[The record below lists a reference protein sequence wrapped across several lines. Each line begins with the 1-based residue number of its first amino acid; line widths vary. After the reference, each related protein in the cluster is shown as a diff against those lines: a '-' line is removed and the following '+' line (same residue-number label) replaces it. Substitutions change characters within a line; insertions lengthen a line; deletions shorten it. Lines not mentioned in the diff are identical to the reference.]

1 MTNVPA
7 PTFGPTGF
15 TAPRES
21 EILDGTRADLNAAF
35 GGNLNP
41 AQDTPQGQLAVSLA
55 AIIGFNNDRLLQ
67 LFNQFDP
74 SLADGRAQDA
84 LGRIYF
90 IDRTPAEAT
99 TVTADCGGAVGT
111 SIPIGSLARTADG
124 TVYAATT
131 GGTIPTG
138 GVLTLQFAA
147 TVTGPT
153 ACPAGSLNSIFRA
166 VPGWDTITNPSAGI
180 LGRNVESRA
189 EFEARRAASV
199 AANSIGA
206 LGSIRASVL
215 SVPDVLDAFVTENPT
230 AASVTV
236 RGVAIAARSLFV
248 CAAGGSDTAV
258 AKAIWVKK
266 APGCGYVGSTT
277 VVVADDLSGY
287 ALPLPTYDVTF
298 QRAAPLAV
306 LFDISIANGPLVP
319 NDAVAQIRGA
329 VQRAFAGADGG
340 ARAGIGG
347 TIYASRFYSAIAA
360 LGPWA
365 QIVDIAIGSA
375 NAPGAVV
382 TAAIA
387 GTAMTVSATA
397 SGTVAIGQT
406 VTGLGVLPG
415 TLVTAVGGGGVFT
428 VSRAQTVTS
437 RTLRL
442 ATPSAAVTSANI
454 DQAPAVSDDDIKVT
468 AV

>member
-138 GVLTLQFAA
+138 GVLSLQFAA

-215 SVPDVLDAFVTENPT
+215 GVPDVLDAFVTENPT

-248 CAAGGSDTAV
+248 CVAGGSDAAV
-258 AKAIWVKK
+258 AKAIWSKK

-287 ALPLPTYDVTF
+287 APPLPTYDVTF

-387 GTAMTVSATA
+387 GTTMTVSATA

-415 TLVTAVGGGGVFT
+415 TLVTAIGGGGAFT

-442 ATPSAAVTSANI
+442 ATPSAAVVSANI